1 MHAQPTYKQN
11 KKQHYKQTFLVVLL
25 QVWKAREIF

>member
-11 KKQHYKQTFLVVLL
+11 EKQHYKHTFLVVLL
-25 QVWKAREIF
+25 QVWKAR